1 MSRSYQDPTMLAM
14 KKRILEDVKKMD
26 EELLLRSSTLSLEKN
41 EDLRSFLNKAR
52 EDALKLQDNQLEK
65 QEKRKLRSNL
75 KYQLRAIER
84 YTN

>member
-1 MSRSYQDPTMLAM
+1 MLAM